1 MERAGGARTYRP
13 RVRARTALEGTILKP
28 GAKPGA
34 TRTSVDALG
43 ADEHGVAEQQLLRL
57 LGRNNALRGGGR
69 HGHLRGR
76 GLGVGLVL
84 RGRDGRVSV
93 GRGHGGGRYGCL
105 TLGARL
111 TVEIWRL
118 HPPHVLFFFR

>member
-1 MERAGGARTYRP
+1 MERAGGARAYRS

-43 ADEHGVAEQQLLRL
+43 ADEQQLRL
-57 LGRNNALRGGGR
+57 LGWNNALRGGGR
-69 HGHLRGR
+69 HGHLRRR

-84 RGRDGRVSV
+84 RGRDGRVAV